1 MNQAKLQQIFKQV
14 TNPLSFNFFMWKEL
28 PAAFWSG
35 VRVVSADFEKVVVKV
50 PYKRFSKN
58 PFGSTYFACLAMAAE
73 MSTGIPALAGIQAA
87 GEGVSM
93 LVVKLEG
100 GFLKK
105 AVDVTTF
112 SCKQVQGIFDAIDQ
126 TIETGEGVEFRAEST
141 GFNEAGEVVAVFYI
155 TWSFKRKRK

>member
-1 MNQAKLQQIFKQV
+1 MDELKLQEIFKKV
-14 TNPLSFNFFMWKEL
+14 TQPLSFNFFMWKEL

-35 VRVVSADFEKVVVKV
+35 VRVVSADSQKVVVKV

-100 GFLKK
+100 EFMKK
-105 AVDVTTF
+105 AVGVTSF
-112 SCKQVQGIFDAIDQ
+112 SFNQVQAIINAIEK
-126 TIETGEGVEFRAEST
+126 TIQTGEGVEVLCESS
-141 GFNEAGEVVAVFYI
+141 GLNEAGEVVAKFYI